1 LEIRSRHKGM
11 SHLNGA
17 DGGGTKS
24 QPAALRESLMQL
36 VNRVTR
42 DAALRQDLMQEA
54 LLHLWLIE
62 TKRPGQ
68 TLSWYL
74 QSCRFHLQ
82 HYLASGKSVDSGK
95 RREGKLQ
102 FAFDSETG
110 EGVPEQS
117 DSGNSVITSVSA
129 RELIFLL
136 SRQLRPQEKA
146 VLDCLADGWGA
157 REIGR
162 KLKISH
168 TMVIR
173 YRRRI
178 ATLLKRLESPHEFF
192 DREKDNGNGHL
203 RSSPL
208 ARAKKAFVPGK
219 ANDINGNRS
228 THAGRDPHSQGVRA
242 SGPGSISHTLVTAT
256 RESN

>member
-1 LEIRSRHKGM
+1 MPLARNNVLQSAKWKSQSRHKGM
-11 SHLNGA
+11 SHPNGT
-17 DGGGTKS
+17 DSPDIES
-24 QPAALRESLMQL
+24 QPAVLRESLARMVQ
-36 VNRVTR
+36 RVTR

-54 LLHLWLIE
+54 LLHLWVIE

-95 RREGKLQ
+95 RRDGKLQ

-117 DSGNSVITSVSA
+117 DSGNSVIMSVSA
-129 RELIFLL
+129 RELILLL
-136 SRQLRPQEKA
+136 SRHLKPQEKA
-146 VLDCLADGWGA
+146 VLDCLADGLGA

-162 KLKISH
+162 ELKISH

-178 ATLLKRLESPHEFF
+178 ATLLRRLDPPNEFLIRQTVSPA
-192 DREKDNGNGHL
+192 NGNSHFRSPPVAL
-203 RSSPL
+203 R
-208 ARAKKAFVPGK
+208 RR
-219 ANDINGNRS
+219 RS
-228 THAGRDPHSQGVRA
+228 FR
-242 SGPGSISHTLVTAT
+242 
-256 RESN
+256 